1 MSVPGGDHAIWI
13 VAAVLYVLDAAR
25 LLAPREFLL
34 VEGARGHLAPALAD
48 APFTL
53 GGRIVAFGPLLRPD
67 RAVFVVRWG
76 DGWSDPAALHAA
88 RRRLAD
94 VAAALLPLRVVVV
107 WVAAWLFVAGPALT
121 SWLGPTLAIYL
132 AAAAVYPA
140 ALAAALLLWRARRRL
155 GLGPARVAQLAVE
168 TLVCPPAL
176 ANLVRKVTAAQRV
189 DGDGAQI
196 ALADLDADGR
206 ARFWERLEG
215 RAEELVNEVGRDEAE
230 GRRLRA
236 YLTTARAAR

>member
-1 MSVPGGDHAIWI
+1 
-13 VAAVLYVLDAAR
+13 
-25 LLAPREFLL
+25 
-34 VEGARGHLAPALAD
+34 
-48 APFTL
+48 
-53 GGRIVAFGPLLRPD
+53 
-67 RAVFVVRWG
+67 VRWG

-94 VAAALLPLRVVVV
+94 VASALLPLRLVVV
-107 WVAAWLFVAGPALT
+107 WDAAWLFVGGPVLT

-168 TLVCPPAL
+168 ALVCPPSL
-176 ANLVRKVTAAQRV
+176 ANLVRKVSAAQRV
-189 DGDGAQI
+189 DGDGVQI
-196 ALADLDADGR
+196 ALADLDADSR

-215 RAEELVNEVGRDEAE
+215 RAEALVNELGRDETE

-236 YLTTARAAR
+236 YMTTARAAR